1 MDRIPATLPDWLS
14 TAPTPEQQIALPRF
28 PITADQVHTEQITFE
43 AAFEP
48 VLDILVEGGSVTKY
62 IENDI
67 RNINYGRFMRWI
79 KKDPTR
85 VQRYEEAQE
94 IGTEALLEKMDR
106 IADGTDNE
114 MEDIDRSKLRLSQY
128 KFKVQS
134 HNKRRYGESK
144 QVELSTTVNIDVR
157 ALLDKREQQI
167 SALGGVT
174 IDGDFTKE

>member
-14 TAPTPEQQIALPRF
+14 SAPTPAQQTALPRF
-28 PITADQVHTEQITFE
+28 PVTADQVHNEMITFE

-48 VLDILVEGGSVTKY
+48 VLDILVEGGSVTSY
-62 IENDI
+62 IDNDP

-114 MEDIDRSKLRLSQY
+114 MEDIDRSKLRLAQY

-144 QVELSTTVNIDVR
+144 QVDLTTNVNIDVR

-174 IDGDFTKE
+174 IDGDFTQE